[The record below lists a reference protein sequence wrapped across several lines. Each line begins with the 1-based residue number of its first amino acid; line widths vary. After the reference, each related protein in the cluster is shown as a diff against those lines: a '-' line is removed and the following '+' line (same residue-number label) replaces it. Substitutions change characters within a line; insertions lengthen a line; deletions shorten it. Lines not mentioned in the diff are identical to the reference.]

1 MEKKGVP
8 IPIRGAANAT
18 PFVANPRDFAPANL
32 IGNVRPRDA
41 SEDRP
46 RFDRRPGMKKVFEQR
61 VGGGRPGQAIITVAK
76 ASQVTG
82 YVVPPP
88 GDDYIPCRDI
98 GDIRSIE
105 SGTLAGNLWELDGV
119 PIVYDQVGVDV
130 SGLGGPAT
138 CTVIAVAK
146 SRDGTKYALAVN
158 YDVGT
163 KGQTTIELRNAADHS
178 LEWRYTIAHATI
190 DRSTRNRGLFFSTEA
205 VWICTDAWLH
215 GVWIDDG
222 TAVYDTAAP
231 GFGVYGGI
239 AGDYDLNG
247 YSGETVEG
255 VCYGGTPVG
264 GGDGTERIVLAFNG
278 TITGSGGS
286 PGPVVDDGP
295 YAQQFRAGVMLFGVN
310 SQASIGIGL
319 SPLVQVEFGGVAA
332 DAAFQEGN
340 HGYFRL
346 SERSDLAPR
355 GGLITGM
362 ARGPDG
368 QIAITRTNAG
378 CGPTSTYPPDGSILR
393 LVCICQIT
401 AAGAMDWENDVGSV
415 LEPGQLGYYNDA
427 PVPGESQV
435 GNEPTLTCVAYTPQG
450 DLIVAGRQTNSL
462 YSVHKLRGEDGE
474 LLWATDLTGASD
486 WIRAIVIDPVDGNPV
501 LVGERTTGWTGSGGA
516 QANLWKLDNTTGAV
530 IAHFDLGS
538 QVDAYDVDSIG
549 DDGHFI
555 YGTDEVT

>member
-1 MEKKGVP
+1 MQKKGVP

-61 VGGGRPGQAIITVAK
+61 VGGGRPGQGIVTVAK

-82 YVVPPP
+82 HVVPPP
-88 GDDYIPCRDI
+88 GEGYHPCRDI
-98 GDIRSIE
+98 GAIRSIE
-105 SGTLAGNLWELDGV
+105 SGALEGNLWELDGV
-119 PIVYDQVGVDV
+119 PIVYDQVEVSV
-130 SGLGGPAT
+130 SGLGGPAQ
-138 CTVIAVAK
+138 CTVIAVAL
-146 SRDGTKYALAVN
+146 SRDGTQYALAVN

-163 KGQTTIELRNAADHS
+163 KGQTTIELRNVADHS

-205 VWICTDAWLH
+205 VWVCTDAWLH

-222 TAVYDTAAP
+222 TAVYDDAAP
-231 GFGVYGGI
+231 SPSAGGI
-239 AGDYDLNG
+239 VGDYELNG

-255 VCYGGTPVG
+255 VCYGGEPVG
-264 GGDGTERIVLAFNG
+264 GGDGTERIILAFNG

-295 YAQQFRAGVMLFGVN
+295 YAQQFRAGVMLFKTN
-310 SQASIGIGL
+310 AQAALGIGL
-319 SPLVQVEFGGVAA
+319 SPLSQLEFGGA
-332 DAAFQEGN
+332 DAEPAFAEGE

-368 QIAITRTNAG
+368 QIALTRTNAG
-378 CGPTSTYPPDGSILR
+378 CGPNSRYPPDGSILP
-393 LVCICQIT
+393 LVCVCQI
-401 AAGAMDWENDVGSV
+401 AAEGVLDWENDVGSI
-415 LEPGQLGYYNDA
+415 LEPGLLGYYNDA
-427 PVPGESQV
+427 PVPGETLV

-450 DLIVAGRQTNSL
+450 DLIVAGRRTSSL
-462 YSVHKLRGEDGE
+462 YSVHKLRGADGE
-474 LLWATDLTGASD
+474 LIWATDLTGASD
-486 WIRAIVIDPVDGNPV
+486 WIRAVIIDPVDGNPV
-501 LVGERTTGWTGSGGA
+501 LVGERNNGWTGAASA
-516 QANLWKLDNTTGAV
+516 QANLWKLDNTTGDV

-538 QVDAYDVDSIG
+538 AVDAYDVEPIG
-549 DDGHFI
+549 EDGHFI